1 MYIATTR
8 FDTKTHLENKIWKLK
23 NKFEGCIYGTP
34 HRISEKLAINRKII
48 VIEMNNSTNKILG
61 IGCINNYLRLDKKC
75 KIHKDPKYN
84 RYIYTGKKSRKDR
97 KDIDKNML
105 NDLEYLL
112 FKTSGHNKRLRGI
125 TRINKRRLGL
135 ELDTD
140 FMIGNKVKKIKGT
153 HIGKIGTVVCR
164 NNNKITVQYELDGEI
179 KYWSQRYGLTNYVK
193 LSDKIK
199 VSKKKTGKYKCSLC
213 GENKKMHNCLMLK
226 HSKKLED
233 HTYKYLIRLFN

>member
-8 FDTKTHLENKIWKLK
+8 FNDKTYLENEIWKLK

-34 HRISEKLAINRKII
+34 HRTSENFKINKKII
-48 VIEMNNSTNKILG
+48 VIEMNNSTNEILG

-75 KIHKDPKYN
+75 NIHRDRKYN
-84 RYIYTGKKSRKDR
+84 RYIYTSKKKRIDR
-97 KDIDKNML
+97 KDIDENIL

-140 FMIGNKVKKIKGT
+140 FMIGDKVRKIKGN
-153 HIGKIGTVVCR
+153 HIGKTGTVVCR
-164 NNNKITVQYELDGEI
+164 NNNKITVQYELDGGM
-179 KYWSQRYGLTNYVK
+179 KYWSQRYALTNYVK

-199 VSKKKTGKYKCSLC
+199 ISKKKIGKYRCSLC

-233 HTYKYLIRLFN
+233 ETYKYLIGLFI